1 MKKRSV
7 CAVICIIMIIL
18 QAATV
23 LCYAE
28 GEDTAADERAVI
40 ILDAGHGGI
49 DGGAANAPKT
59 EKEYNL
65 LIAGYL
71 RDELLADGRF
81 EVYMT
86 REDDTYLN
94 KLSRALNILTYN
106 ADLML
111 SLHCNSNDSTS
122 VDGSEA
128 YVSVIDRYNA
138 SDLAVMILDDISES
152 VPIRRGKVKTRE
164 DTGDSLGIYYWSDE
178 MQWDMPGESSLGV
191 KSDYYSMITWS
202 SKFGTPS
209 IIIEHAYVSN
219 KKDASILE
227 SDENLKKIAAAEA
240 EALCD
245 YYFGHEHVFG
255 DEKTVD
261 FPSNCTLNGTKSYRC
276 EICGIKKDT
285 EQLPPAPERHFMRA
299 ESSYAATCT
308 EDGGITYV
316 CQISYNLNDRGYD
329 CDVHRTTEVIPK
341 KEHNYEI
348 TEDIKSTGNI
358 EGHRT
363 EKCVNCGDEITE
375 TYPACEHEFREET
388 TDPTCTENGKIEKVC
403 LKCGYTTSEE
413 FPMTGHDYEVTED
426 VKPTCTDEGKL
437 TEVCSVCGD
446 VMTKTTPATGHEFP
460 EIGERLCVY
469 CGFEEK
475 TTESDNSGG
484 DGRRSIL
491 ELAKQPI
498 VMIILCII
506 AVQLIALAIVIP
518 YNRRRLK
525 KLRNR
530 ARDFSAYE
538 SDEYTDYGSVYEEEN
553 SKSNE
558 NTRNNEYS
566 APFVANRGYTEDK

>member
-1 MKKRSV
+1 MRKRSV
-7 CAVICIIMIIL
+7 CVVVCVIMIIF
-18 QAATV
+18 QVVPV
-23 LCYAE
+23 LCYGARD
-28 GEDTAADERAVI
+28 GVVADERVVI
-40 ILDAGHGGI
+40 IIDAGHGGL

-71 RDELLADGRF
+71 RDELIADGRF
-81 EVYMT
+81 EVHMT
-86 REDDTYLN
+86 REGDTYLN

-138 SDLAVMILDDISES
+138 SDLAVMILDNISES

-191 KSDYYSMITWS
+191 KSDYYSMNTWS

-219 KKDASILE
+219 KNDAEILE

-240 EALCD
+240 KALCD

-255 DEKTVD
+255 TEKTVD

-276 EICGIKKDT
+276 EICGVKRDT
-285 EQLPPAPERHFMRA
+285 EQLPPTPDRHFMRA

-329 CDVHRTTEVIPK
+329 CEVHRTTEIIPK
-341 KEHNYEI
+341 KGHNYEI
-348 TEDIKSTGNI
+348 TEDIKPTGNI

-375 TYPACEHEFREET
+375 IYPACEHEFREET
-388 TDPTCTENGKIEKVC
+388 TNPTCTESGKIEKVC
-403 LKCGYTTSEE
+403 LKCGYMTSEDL
-413 FPMTGHDYEVTED
+413 PMLGHDYEVTED
-426 VKPTCTDEGKL
+426 VKATCTEEGKR
-437 TEVCSVCGD
+437 TEVCSVCGE
-446 VMTKTTPATGHEFP
+446 VRTKTTPATGHEFP
-460 EIGERLCVY
+460 EIGKRLCVY

-475 TTESDNSGG
+475 SAASDNSD

-491 ELAKQPI
+491 ELFNKPI
-498 VMIILCII
+498 VMVILCII
-506 AVQLIALAIVIP
+506 VVQLIALAIVIP

-538 SDEYTDYGSVYEEEN
+538 SNEYTGYGSVYGTEYPP
-553 SKSNE
+553 KSEYPQNNE
-558 NTRNNEYS
+558 NP
-566 APFVANRGYTEDK
+566 APSGANRGYTENK